1 MKIITKHVK
10 GEGEEESKDQIE
22 NDNDEADRKK
32 KSAEKK
38 NSKLPNLKD
47 KTPEEIAEIMAKQLL
62 EVSFLSSYFI
72 FYFIYYFIE

>member
-1 MKIITKHVK
+1 MKIITKHVE
-10 GEGEEESKDQIE
+10 GEGEEESKDEIE

-62 EVSFLSSYFI
+62 EVSFLSPYFI